1 MTYLISRHTIP
12 PTSTSAPLIHQQRA
26 PVILF
31 QLLAFVLQVIPRMPM
46 SYTTTLALVSRE
58 AFESFDFHVF
68 RKQVEDYGDV
78 VISQL
83 LSTIQPQRQLLHVSA
98 D

>member
-1 MTYLISRHTIP
+1 
-12 PTSTSAPLIHQQRA
+12 
-26 PVILF
+26 
-31 QLLAFVLQVIPRMPM
+31 M

-68 RKQVEDYGDV
+68 RKQVEDYGGV